1 MSTYQYEAL
10 DSAGK
15 PTKGSVEAGSSED
28 AIQQIRGQGFFPTSV
43 RQDDE
48 GGGKKGLLGGR
59 GKSGS
64 KKSAAK
70 KKKKKEP
77 KVKGEKKK
85 GFEIKLPAI
94 GGVNIKI
101 LTQFTRQLS
110 TLQDAGLPLLRS
122 LQILEQQQ
130 KPGKLKNILSDVV
143 QDVESGSTLSDSFAK
158 HPKGFDRLYCKMVA
172 AGEIGGVLDII
183 LQRLANFMEKAARL
197 RARIKGAMIYP
208 TVVVIIA
215 VAIVTGI
222 MYFVIP
228 KFEEIFADFEIELP
242 ALTNF
247 LIDASAWVAG
257 TRPDQLLPG
266 WAVIVASPFVLVVL
280 LKMLRKTDFGRAMLD
295 WVVLKIPVVGVLVEK
310 TTVARFTRTL
320 GTLVSAGV
328 PILEAINITRDTC
341 GNWVFERALQ
351 RVHDSIRE
359 GESFSAPLRESKV
372 CDGIVV
378 NMIDVGEETGD
389 LDVMLMKIADNYDEE
404 VDVAVQS
411 LLSLVEPL
419 LVVVLGSIV
428 GGIVLALFM
437 PLVKMIQSVSDS
449 QS

>member
-1 MSTYQYEAL
+1 
-10 DSAGK
+10 
-15 PTKGSVEAGSSED
+15 
-28 AIQQIRGQGFFPTSV
+28 
-43 RQDDE
+43 
-48 GGGKKGLLGGR
+48 
-59 GKSGS
+59 
-64 KKSAAK
+64 
-70 KKKKKEP
+70 
-77 KVKGEKKK
+77 
-85 GFEIKLPAI
+85 
-94 GGVNIKI
+94 
-101 LTQFTRQLS
+101 
-110 TLQDAGLPLLRS
+110 
-122 LQILEQQQ
+122 
-130 KPGKLKNILSDVV
+130 
-143 QDVESGSTLSDSFAK
+143 
-158 HPKGFDRLYCKMVA
+158 MVA

-295 WVVLKIPVVGVLVEK
+295 WVILKIPVVGVLVEK